1 MTKFS
6 ERKLRIGKCCR
17 YRAASMLSSTHVSV
31 SLLMPRF
38 TIQPAPA
45 PLLLRQVFGKLPFVG
60 PSSAGRGCSAG
71 CSSRVQKDVEI
82 LANDKARG
90 TNGETSSGHWIL
102 DGWSIIG
109 RKWGPVSCLVV
120 CTMNTRYPNCLTSWM
135 IGDRVWESNSRS
147 KLFSERDDP
156 EIDCGVLFF

>member
-90 TNGETSSGHWIL
+90 DEWGNFIGTLDPRWVEHYWSQVRTSVLPCSVYHEYEIPKLPYRLDDRRQSMGE
-102 DGWSIIG
+102 
-109 RKWGPVSCLVV
+109 
-120 CTMNTRYPNCLTSWM
+120 
-135 IGDRVWESNSRS
+135 
-147 KLFSERDDP
+147 
-156 EIDCGVLFF
+156 